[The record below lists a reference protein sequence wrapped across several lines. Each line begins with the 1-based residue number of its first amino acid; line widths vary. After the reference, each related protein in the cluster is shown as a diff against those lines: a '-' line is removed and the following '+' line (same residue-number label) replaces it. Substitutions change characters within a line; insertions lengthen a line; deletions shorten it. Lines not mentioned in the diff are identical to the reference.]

1 MSRYQIP
8 VAKQPDPV
16 VIQQFRGVDF
26 SADSTQV
33 DPSRSPDAL
42 NMIADQAFFP
52 VKRTGYKR
60 VAQGS
65 GRVWG
70 LHRCV

>member
-8 VAKQPDPV
+8 VSKQPDPV

-42 NMIADQAFFP
+42 TRPSSRSSAPAISGWPRAA
-52 VKRTGYKR
+52 G
-60 VAQGS
+60 GS
-65 GRVWG
+65 GG
-70 LHRCV
+70 SIA